1 MAERAFHDAG
11 KAWRWQRNVY
21 CAPNPAAALA
31 DVLVHIEL
39 DAADLPNSLRYLEIE
54 APDTISPE
62 KVDIDALGRS

>member
-21 CAPNPAAALA
+21 CAPNPATALA
-31 DVLVHIEL
+31 DVLVQIEL
-39 DAADLPNSLRYLEIE
+39 DASYLPDSLRYLEIE